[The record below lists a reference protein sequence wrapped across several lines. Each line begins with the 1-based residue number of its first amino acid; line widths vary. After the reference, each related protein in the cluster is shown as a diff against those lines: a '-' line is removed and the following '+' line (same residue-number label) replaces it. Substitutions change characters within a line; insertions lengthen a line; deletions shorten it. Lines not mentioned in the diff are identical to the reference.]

1 MTTSHT
7 ANPTTTASLL
17 ARAGAA
23 AGLALLGFGWSG
35 CSTQTA
41 LTFSPEAVAAYS
53 PTPEV
58 VPTFEAIKLAKKYVV
73 DHPGTD
79 FMVGSGNS
87 MLPLYK
93 DQTVVVTQKVAVPD
107 LRTGMTAVFIGDQG
121 RPVAHVLVRQTSE
134 GWIAMGVGNERPDS
148 TPVGSANLIG
158 IVVKAYQPSMTPLVA
173 LLNESATRERL
184 ASNQ

>member
-1 MTTSHT
+1 MNSSRTTSQTRTPSH
-7 ANPTTTASLL
+7 L

-23 AGLALLGFGWSG
+23 AAVALLGLGWSG

-41 LTFSPEAVAAYS
+41 LTYSPEAVAAYS

-58 VPTFEAIKLAKKYVV
+58 VPTFEAIRLAKKYVA

-93 DQTVVVTQKVAVPD
+93 DQTVVVTQRVAVPE
-107 LRTGMTAVFIGDQG
+107 LKTGMTAVFVGDQG
-121 RPVAHVLVRQTSE
+121 RPVAHVLVRQAQD

-148 TPVGSANLIG
+148 TPVNSANLIG
-158 IVVKAYQPSMTPLVA
+158 IVVRAYQPSVTPLVA
-173 LLNESATRERL
+173 LLNESAARERL